1 MNTVSTEGKL
11 AQNKLCNV
19 QHRDN
24 FIYGYFINFDASCEG
39 KNKICY
45 FWNNGVVS
53 TELKR
58 KTGLLDVR
66 I

>member
-39 KNKICY
+39 KTRFAIFGIIALSVLNSYGKQG
-45 FWNNGVVS
+45 FWM
-53 TELKR
+53 
-58 KTGLLDVR
+58 
-66 I
+66 

>member
-24 FIYGYFINFDASCEG
+24 FIYGYFINFDTSYAME
-39 KNKICY
+39 KQD
-45 FWNNGVVS
+45 
-53 TELKR
+53 
-58 KTGLLDVR
+58 LLFLE
-66 I
+66 